1 MKDEGGVSKG
11 NYVDDERE
19 FGLGGVEGGD
29 GERGGGEE
37 EGEEFLWKVA
47 LDPLPFVL
55 AIVDDVWKC
64 FGFFQKVDDCDQP
77 GSDIN
82 L

>member
-37 EGEEFLWKVA
+37 EGEEFL
-47 LDPLPFVL
+47 
-55 AIVDDVWKC
+55 
-64 FGFFQKVDDCDQP
+64 
-77 GSDIN
+77 
-82 L
+82 